1 MAVQEPK
8 LKRGLFGYRPKIVR
22 TVLTGREVMF
32 ARLWQRL
39 QQTQAE
45 RDEVRADLEACRA
58 EIDVKTEKARLA
70 QEEGFRHAELARV
83 AVAEAEELRAVN
95 EGLRSRIFHIDAEAA
110 DAASARG
117 GAPGPEDLW
126 TSLERAE
133 RSITEVIERA
143 RREHEERLEA
153 IEAARREIR
162 AETERLVAW
171 RAEANTILAN
181 VRAALAQFAGVAA
194 RLPGEGDVIP
204 TAAIRIPEAP
214 ANGSKGSAALE
225 ELAAIQELYGSS

>member
-1 MAVQEPK
+1 MAVQEPT

-58 EIDVKTEKARLA
+58 EIDVKKEKARLA

-95 EGLRSRIFHIDAEAA
+95 ERLRSRIFHMDAEAA

-117 GAPGPEDLW
+117 GAPGPPGPWAPPAGGGRPSTD
-126 TSLERAE
+126 
-133 RSITEVIERA
+133 VIERA
-143 RREHEERLEA
+143 PREHEGRP
-153 IEAARREIR
+153 
-162 AETERLVAW
+162 
-171 RAEANTILAN
+171 
-181 VRAALAQFAGVAA
+181 GG
-194 RLPGEGDVIP
+194 LP
-204 TAAIRIPEAP
+204 
-214 ANGSKGSAALE
+214 
-225 ELAAIQELYGSS
+225 

>member
-70 QEEGFRHAELARV
+70 QEEGSRHAELARV

-95 EGLRSRIFHIDAEAA
+95 ERLRARIFHIDAQAA

-126 TSLERAE
+126 TSLEGAGRPF
-133 RSITEVIERA
+133 TPGIERGP
-143 RREHEERLEA
+143 RGD
-153 IEAARREIR
+153 
-162 AETERLVAW
+162 AE
-171 RAEANTILAN
+171 
-181 VRAALAQFAGVAA
+181 
-194 RLPGEGDVIP
+194 
-204 TAAIRIPEAP
+204 
-214 ANGSKGSAALE
+214 
-225 ELAAIQELYGSS
+225 